1 MNTFTGCR
9 TLFYKR
15 ALLLLAAS
23 GMAFA
28 AAAQHRHQ
36 ETANPSAISAQ
47 QLRQLLA
54 GPAGATGPVASV
66 FASNDSNRATSP
78 RYEQPAD
85 APGRAADAGTPA
97 PAATPATAGR
107 NVLRVDL
114 ANMVF
119 ENAVN
124 YDLFTPKPW
133 ALPLLLSYER
143 QLGKRT
149 SAGLE
154 VLLNGGNSEQRRG
167 GGGLQLRYYAV
178 PSRRVS
184 ALAGFYV
191 APTVSY
197 RKIGF
202 QDERILAGK
211 PYAMVRAAGAGVYGG
226 WQAGTRPNAH
236 GRRLILDV
244 AVGAMHWMPTSTT
257 FNNEAA
263 VENTYEYRWT
273 RTRTA
278 LDARIGLG
286 VQF

>member
-23 GMAFA
+23 GAAFA
-28 AAAQHRHQ
+28 AAGQHPHQ

-47 QLRQLLA
+47 QLRELLA
-54 GPAGATGPVASV
+54 GPAGAPEPAASV
-66 FASNDSNRATSP
+66 LAST
-78 RYEQPAD
+78 E
-85 APGRAADAGTPA
+85 A
-97 PAATPATAGR
+97 PAATPPRYEQQADAPSADEPTPAAARPAAAGR
-107 NVLRVDL
+107 NVVRVDL

-119 ENAVN
+119 ENVIN
-124 YDLFTPKPW
+124 FDLLQSKPW
-133 ALPLLLSYER
+133 ALPVLLSYER

-149 SAGLE
+149 SSGLE

-211 PYAMVRAAGAGVYGG
+211 PYATVRAAGAGVYGG
-226 WQAGTRPNAH
+226 WQAGTRPSAH

-244 AVGAMHWMPTSTT
+244 AVGAMHWMPTSST
-257 FNNEAA
+257 FNGEAA
-263 VENTYEYRWT
+263 VPNTYEYRWT

>member
-1 MNTFTGCR
+1 MNTIPTFR
-9 TLFYKR
+9 QFFYKR

-23 GMAFA
+23 GVAFT
-28 AAAQHRHQ
+28 AAAQHQ
-36 ETANPSAISAQ
+36 YLETANPSAISAH
-47 QLRQLLA
+47 QLRQLLVGSA
-54 GPAGATGPVASV
+54 DGVDLTASV
-66 FASNDSNRATSP
+66 LASNDSTRATSP
-78 RYEQPAD
+78 RYEQSAD
-85 APGRAADAGTPA
+85 APVRPA
-97 PAATPATAGR
+97 HTSTLAPVANPTAAGR

-124 YDLFTPKPW
+124 FELLQSKPW

-149 SAGLE
+149 SVGLE
-154 VLLNGGNSEQRRG
+154 ALLNGGNSEQRRG

-184 ALAGFYV
+184 PLAGFYV

-211 PYAMVRAAGAGVYGG
+211 PYATVRAAGAGVYGG

-257 FNNEAA
+257 FNGEAA
-263 VENTYEYRWT
+263 MPNTYEYRWT
-273 RTRTA
+273 RARTA